1 MNAARPEDDSRSHR
15 GLYSIAVAAELV
27 GVGVQTLRLYEAK
40 GIIEPERTSG
50 GTRRYSQA
58 DVDTSLRVGV
68 LLAEGINL
76 AGARRIIA
84 LEDSNEALSSRIAA
98 LTVGA

>member
-1 MNAARPEDDSRSHR
+1 MSTEGREAASTH
-15 GLYSIAVAAELV
+15 GVYSIAVAAELV

-40 GIIEPERTSG
+40 GIIEPSRTSG

-68 LLAEGINL
+68 LLAEGVNL

-84 LEDSNEALSSRIAA
+84 LEDSNETLAARIVA